1 MHETRGSPLRR
12 EGRKF
17 AAGWDGGAWTCV
29 VSGGAGVRIV
39 GGAAGPGF
47 VLWAG
52 RQGRGAYIWWVGT
65 AGPGCNTKLDE
76 LPITLLRHKVDVAV
90 ISETHLNSRIDND
103 RISLK
108 GYHTLRRDRNLLA
121 TNRSKGGGVATSGSR
136 GGGPPRPWPPP
147 NAKLAR
153 PNYVL
158 ASPKPASRFT

>member
-12 EGRKF
+12 EGRQF

-39 GGAAGPGF
+39 GGAAGPGC
-47 VLWAG
+47 VLWAE
-52 RQGRGAYIWWVGT
+52 A

-76 LPITLLRHKVDVAV
+76 LHITLLRRKVDVAV

-121 TNRSKGGGVATSGSR
+121 TNRSKGGGVAVYLNQEVMYVRTSLRSNSR
-136 GGGPPRPWPPP
+136 
-147 NAKLAR
+147 K
-153 PNYVL
+153 
-158 ASPKPASRFT
+158 KFTFNSERYDFVTP